1 MNALALTAV
10 AAFLG
15 AGLYLGHCLMVALQA
30 GGLG

>member
-1 MNALALTAV
+1 MTGLALIVTAG
-10 AAFLG
+10 FLG